1 MSSNG
6 ISNLPTKQA
15 RQKAKLDL
23 AQAKRQSSGNANRY
37 WNTYDINDLP
47 TKYVGNN
54 PIDNP
59 NIGGLANHRP
69 WKTHI

>member
-1 MSSNG
+1 MSANG

-23 AQAKRQSSGNANRY
+23 AQAKRQSAGTANRY

-47 TKYVGNN
+47 SKYSGNVSV
-54 PIDNP
+54 DNA
-59 NIGGLANHRP
+59 NVGGLTDHRP
-69 WKTHI
+69 WKTHS